1 LELIPTHGDGPAAR
15 AGRRAEARQGASP
28 EHRPSALPADQHPAP
43 LSFSNQAKRQ
53 TKRERKM
60 LQTRSNLRQAN
71 WLFKFLSF
79 LIILVLLV
87 KNPICSQQMI
97 LKTHPSNAGTQLGD
111 ASSEHQRE

>member
-1 LELIPTHGDGPAAR
+1 
-15 AGRRAEARQGASP
+15 
-28 EHRPSALPADQHPAP
+28 
-43 LSFSNQAKRQ
+43 
-53 TKRERKM
+53 M